1 MSINYKT
8 DTIGVFKSLIKD
20 RTDEEVES
28 LSKTSKSDKVNFLD
42 ALTRFEMPNVGV
54 YFLFDGLNLVYI
66 GQTIRGLDR
75 LNDHLSDDRKIFDS
89 YSFVKC
95 NHQCEATELE
105 KELIIRYK
113 PPLNKTYAKIN
124 INQQSEFVAKAK
136 KHLNELEDIYSK
148 SFKH

>member
-1 MSINYKT
+1 MYGNYKQ

-20 RTDEEVES
+20 RTDEEVEA

-42 ALTRFEMPNVGV
+42 ALTRFEMPNIGV

-75 LNDHLSDDRKIFDS
+75 LNDHLNDSQKIFDS

-95 NHQCEATELE
+95 EHQHQATALE

-124 INQQSEFVAKAK
+124 IEEQSEFVSRAKL
-136 KHLNELEDIYSK
+136 HLNTLEDIYEK
-148 SFKH
+148 AFK